1 MRALL
6 AISLLFTLS
15 TSTLSADYFR
25 DGGFLAGVGI
35 LESIRMEPRLPAE
48 GDGFTVNL
56 KGSWPE
62 VIKTNSLSG
71 EKYPC
76 YAAPEVEKVVV
87 SAGNQ
92 VQLYTNLQHDESL
105 CDQPPAQWDFDVA
118 IPASAWDAV
127 NQDGYLLIEHL
138 LASGINMLTGIDQV
152 FDMRYGTHVVPA
164 WLGSGFWVSE
174 ARPYEGIMIEQQ
186 GSRVLFYGL
195 GYDRDARQGDDGEP
209 VWLMNSG
216 EMRGGSTLGRAYR
229 FDWPFDQDGWPVE
242 MPTTSEL
249 LTENDSGSIIVN
261 DYNHV
266 RAFTKTTGNVGRYE
280 DYQRLVF
287 GIDRSRLPVY
297 VPPLEGGWT
306 LYGFSDKKRV
316 YMASFQLLGGEP
328 LSKNEYV
335 FASAGGDWS
344 GRCNVTPPGDGECQ
358 FVRDSDET
366 EFDFPVSAFQ
376 GNLAQGN
383 LGTAIGAS
391 LTGIL
396 VRDPWQLPVEDAD

>member
-6 AISLLFTLS
+6 ALGWVLTLMS
-15 TSTLSADYFR
+15 TVLSADHFR
-25 DGGFLAGVGI
+25 DGGFLAGAGI
-35 LESIRMEPRLPAE
+35 LESIRIEPRLPAD

-62 VIKTNSLSG
+62 VINSNSLSG

-76 YAAPEVEKVVV
+76 FAVPEVEKVAVY
-87 SAGNQ
+87 AGNR
-92 VQLYTNLQHDESL
+92 VQLITNLQHDADL
-105 CDQPPAQWDFDVA
+105 CEQPPAQWDFDVA

-127 NQDGYLLIEHL
+127 DQDGYLLIEHL
-138 LASGINMLTGIDQV
+138 LSSGINMLTGIEQD
-152 FDMRYGTHVVPA
+152 FDMRFGTHVVPA

-195 GYDRDARQGDDGEP
+195 TYDRDASQGDAGEP

-229 FDWPFDQDGWPVE
+229 FDWPFDQGGWPVE

-266 RAFTKTTGNVGRYE
+266 RAFTKTTGHVSRYE
-280 DYQRLVF
+280 NYRRLVF
-287 GIDRSRLPVY
+287 GIDRSRPPVY

-306 LYGFSDKKRV
+306 LYGFSDQETV
-316 YMASFQLLGGEP
+316 FIASFQLLEGE
-328 LSKNEYV
+328 SSSTNEYG

-344 GRCNVTPPGDGECQ
+344 GRCNVTPLGDGECQ
-358 FVRDSDET
+358 IVRASDGT
-366 EFDFPVSAFQ
+366 AFDFPLSAFQ
-376 GNLAQGN
+376 GNLAQGI
-383 LGTAIGAS
+383 LGTAIGAN

-396 VRDPWQLPVEDAD
+396 VREPWRLPVEDTD